1 MFLLFLIINNNNLII
16 SYIFMANSESQIP
29 QKMISSG
36 TEAIAHVGSDT
47 ADNVLA
53 SPQGGRIFH

>member
-1 MFLLFLIINNNNLII
+1 
-16 SYIFMANSESQIP
+16 MANSESQIP